1 MNINLFVPMIT
12 MMFLVTS
19 CGNQTKDVD
28 KKHNNKLSNQVE
40 THTKLHTDRKN
51 GHVFVLNDM
60 SVELMEKSLRY
71 EKGSYVRDSLL
82 NEALSYANAAIE
94 IKEDFYYAYLNKAN
108 ILKSLGKYDAALKT
122 LEELLKV
129 KEDYPEA
136 IFIMGLIYEK
146 TGNMNKAKQK
156 YESALKAYE
165 DYLKTP
171 MATEQDKTNK
181 DLVLLFIEG
190 KEKALRR
197 INEQIKENPENIN
210 LLINK
215 QIIEQFNREE
225 YFMDF

>member
-1 MNINLFVPMIT
+1 MDFKLFIPMLI

-19 CGNQTKDVD
+19 CSNQTKDVD
-28 KKHNNKLSNQVE
+28 KKHHDKFTNQTEV
-40 THTKLHTDRKN
+40 HTKLHTDRKN
-51 GHVFVLNDM
+51 GDVFVLNDM
-60 SVELMEKSLRY
+60 SVRLMGQSLRY

-82 NEALSYANAAIE
+82 KEALSYSNAALE
-94 IKEDFYYAYLNKAN
+94 KKEDFYYAYLNKAN
-108 ILKSLGKYDAALKT
+108 ILKGLGKYDAAIKT

-146 TGNMNKAKQK
+146 TGNMDKAKQK
-156 YESALKAYE
+156 YKSALKAYE

-171 MATEQDKTNK
+171 MVTEQDKTNK

-190 KEKALRR
+190 KGKALTR
-197 INEQIKENPENIN
+197 INEQIKESPENSN

-215 QIIEQFNREE
+215 QIIEQFNRVE
-225 YFMDF
+225 YFKDF